1 MTLDGYASLWMAC
14 ASSGVLV
21 PVPEDLPL
29 VWAGIRVA
37 DGEWSALA
45 AVLVG
50 VAGVGARDVVAWV
63 VGRAL
68 GAVLLD
74 GTRANVWM
82 GRRNV
87 EWARRVV
94 DRHGAFAVFLGRF
107 FVGFRT
113 PVFAV
118 AGAMGVPFRAFALY
132 DGVGLL
138 IAVPLTLSLG
148 WAFGHPVVAVVL
160 AAVSWGRTWIAPL
173 VVATAFLAMAVWQWR
188 RVATRRH
195 AAEKAG

>member
-1 MTLDGYASLWMAC
+1 MTLDSYASLWMAC
-14 ASSGVLV
+14 ASSGILV

-37 DGEWSALA
+37 DGEWSAALTVLA
-45 AVLVG
+45 ALL
-50 VAGVGARDVVAWV
+50 GVGARDIIAWLA
-63 VGRAL
+63 GRAL

-74 GTRANVWM
+74 GTRANGWI

-107 FVGFRT
+107 FVGFRA

-118 AGAMGVPFRAFALY
+118 AGAMGVPFRSFLLY

-138 IAVPLTLSLG
+138 LAVPLTLSLG
-148 WAFGHPVVAVVL
+148 WAFGHPVLTFVL
-160 AAVSWGRTWIAPL
+160 AAVSWGRTWIAPIG
-173 VVATAFLAMAVWQWR
+173 VAAALAVTAAWQWR
-188 RVATRRH
+188 RMAVRRH